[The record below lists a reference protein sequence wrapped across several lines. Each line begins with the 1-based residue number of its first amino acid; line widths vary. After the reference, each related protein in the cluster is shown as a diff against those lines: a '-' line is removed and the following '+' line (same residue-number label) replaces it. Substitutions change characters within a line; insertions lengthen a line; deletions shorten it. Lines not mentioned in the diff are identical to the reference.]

1 MFLGAI
7 ITDCGLQIMINL
19 NQLRAFYHVAKYES
33 YTIAAQ
39 KLFISQPAVTAQIK
53 LFEKFYDMKLF
64 RKQGKKLFLT
74 HIGKILFE
82 KAEHIFDMEDEVDI
96 ILTQTRELNQGVL
109 EIGCTK
115 AYARHIMPSI
125 ISVFHRAY
133 PNIKVILEEGS
144 SMSMINTLRDFKNEV
159 VVVAQ
164 MDVHDARLEFI
175 PFSQEEIVV
184 VIPVDH
190 PLTRK
195 KELEFR
201 DIVKEPV
208 IMKGKGS
215 GTRKKIL
222 ELYKTHKTVPDVFME
237 SNNTGFIIDLVERG
251 EGISFLVKP
260 AIYQKVKDKKLAS
273 RKLMNTKIFLDV
285 SLGYSKNTPLS
296 PAAKAFYEV
305 VKNSFIEE
313 SPRGGVGSL
322 MARILAEHP
331 QNE

>member
-1 MFLGAI
+1 
-7 ITDCGLQIMINL
+7 MINL
-19 NQLRAFYHVAKYES
+19 NQLRAFFYVAKYKS

-39 KLFISQPAVTAQIK
+39 KFFISQPAVTAQIK
-53 LFEKFYDMKLF
+53 LFETFYDIKLF
-64 RKQGKKLFLT
+64 RKQGRSLFLT

-82 KAEHIFDMEDEVDI
+82 KAEQIFHLEDEVDT
-96 ILTQTRELNQGVL
+96 ILTQMKELNQGLL

-144 SMSMINTLRDFKNEV
+144 SMAMINSLRDFKNEV

-164 MDVHDARLEFI
+164 MEVNDSRLQFI

-184 VIPVDH
+184 ILSVNH

-195 KELEFR
+195 KELEFK
-201 DIVKEPV
+201 DIVMEPV
-208 IMKGKGS
+208 IMKGEGS

-222 ELYKTHKTVPDVFME
+222 DLYKTHKAIPNIFME
-237 SNNTGFIIDLVERG
+237 SENTGFITDLVEQG
-251 EGISFLVKP
+251 EGISFLVKA
-260 AIYQKVKDKKLAS
+260 AIDQKVKEKKLAL
-273 RKLMNTKIFLDV
+273 RKLKNTNLYLDV

-296 PAAKAFYEV
+296 PAAMAFCEMV
-305 VKNSFIEE
+305 NKSFIEKT
-313 SPRGGVGSL
+313 PQGGVGSL
-322 MARILAEHP
+322 MAKILAEHL
-331 QNE
+331 QNV